1 MTTDDHCNHTTAG
14 PPAPR
19 GPYTGGEE
27 QPLGNLDNRVAV
39 INGGATGIGLA
50 TADRLAADGAT
61 VVIACRDAARGEA

>member
-1 MTTDDHCNHTTAG
+1 M
-14 PPAPR
+14 
-19 GPYTGGEE
+19 
-27 QPLGNLDNRVAV
+27 GNLDNRVAV